1 MPLLPRWPW
10 LLPWCPLLGPV
21 LGLEG
26 CEGRREEPCRD
37 LSWWRDSR
45 DLSRYPELSRCFSC
59 PPPPPPLP
67 YLYLSCPC
75 LLLPLLLL
83 YSLGLELLLLL
94 RLLLSRGRDSW
105 CLALLLSDLTEPRSR
120 WSL

>member
-59 PPPPPPLP
+59 PPPPLP

-75 LLLPLLLL
+75 LLPLLLLL
-83 YSLGLELLLLL
+83 YSLGLELLLPL

-105 CLALLLSDLTEPRSR
+105 CLALLLSDLTDPRSR